1 MFNKQLLAN
10 HQNNFYLEDLSPSTN
25 QVRFSSI
32 NVDEHA
38 LKECRVP
45 FRDSEDACYASQ
57 LIAERMM
64 RDRSTLFGNVFL
76 LSEYGVESVTVIVND
91 KGYTIDEKGNIS
103 AFVDESVYDAE
114 NIDNFDEERFVV
126 QKEVA

>member
-1 MFNKQLLAN
+1 MFKKTLLAN

-76 LSEYGVESVTVIVND
+76 LSKYGVESVTVIVND

-103 AFVDESVYDAE
+103 AFVDEGVYDAE
-114 NIDNFDEERFVV
+114 DIYNFDEERFVV